1 MYNVGLVTE
10 IRVVLYIY
18 YVLSDMGQYV
28 IVIVMIT
35 TYIAVI
41 VIMIIVIEDYN
52 SHVIVIVIDRNSSI
66 IVIVIE
72 IAQCN
77 SAMIDNYQVHENLT
91 GQNFAGWQQLLRN
104 YMYTETAWLITE

>member
-35 TYIAVI
+35 YIAVI
-41 VIMIIVIEDYN
+41 VIIIIVIEDYD

-91 GQNFAGWQQLLRN
+91 GQNFAG
-104 YMYTETAWLITE
+104 